1 MTDNFIQLGKDDVV
15 RLDIYTS
22 DGKKTGEY
30 LEFDLEDTE
39 LFLKYQDLLE
49 KDKKN
54 KEYLRNQMVIIEKRQ
69 DVKGKKLLS
78 KNEEDSLKA
87 LNEFFKKE
95 AEIYNMFL
103 GENGVQK
110 LLNGR
115 KLGWTSLSAIDEI
128 IEKQILPH
136 LDLSMERINKKIKEK
151 YKDALDRNKEVLKAD
166 E

>member
-1 MTDNFIQLGKDDVV
+1 MTDNVIKLNKRDTLKLKIETEDGKD
-15 RLDIYTS
+15 
-22 DGKKTGEY
+22 TGEY
-30 LEFDLEDTE
+30 LEFDLMDIE
-39 LFLKYQDLLE
+39 LPLIYQELIE

-54 KEYLRNQMVIIEKRQ
+54 KAYLKNMLMIIEKRE

-78 KNEEDSLKA
+78 KNEEDKIKT

-95 AEIYNMFL
+95 IEIYNMFL

-115 KLGWTSLSAIDEI
+115 KFNWDTLNEIDEI
-128 IEKQILPH
+128 IEKYIVPH
-136 LDLSMERINKKIKEK
+136 LDIKMENIQNKIKEK
-151 YKDALDRNKEVLKAD
+151 YKQAVDKQVEVL